1 MLTHITHN
9 NPVRQELLLTHFTD
23 EETETPKW
31 LSLLFQTK
39 QLISGRDGIWTLA
52 VLSTLFYYYFSV
64 ELTVEIFKIFKSGN
78 IKFQVIL
85 PLRVQHQKNYLHS

>member
-1 MLTHITHN
+1 MLTPITHN

-52 VLSTLFYYYFSV
+52 VLNTLFYCYFSV
-64 ELTVEIFKIFKSGN
+64 ELTVQIFKIYKSRN

>member
-9 NPVRQELLLTHFTD
+9 NPVTQELLLTHFTD

-52 VLSTLFYYYFSV
+52 VLNTLWNSLYKYLKYTKV
-64 ELTVEIFKIFKSGN
+64 ETLSFKLF
-78 IKFQVIL
+78 FL
-85 PLRVQHQKNYLHS
+85 

>member
-1 MLTHITHN
+1 MIQLYTHTRTYIYTFFYSLLNIFKDTHHMLTPITHN

-39 QLISGRDGIWTLA
+39 QLISGRDGI
-52 VLSTLFYYYFSV
+52 
-64 ELTVEIFKIFKSGN
+64 
-78 IKFQVIL
+78 
-85 PLRVQHQKNYLHS
+85 

>member
-52 VLSTLFYYYFSV
+52 VLNTLWNSLYKYLKYTKV
-64 ELTVEIFKIFKSGN
+64 ETLSFKLF
-78 IKFQVIL
+78 FL
-85 PLRVQHQKNYLHS
+85 